1 MDDERHVSQH
11 RDAKQDPRV
20 HEHAIFSWRG
30 ASLMSLTPNEMNEI
44 VRRVAEQMRPV
55 TKRLDAHSGEM
66 KAVRAEI
73 REEVSPA
80 VLKRMSDSQ
89 QEIND
94 RSTGFERLVLDSIA
108 ASRKETSE
116 LRDLM
121 KTSLPPAATA
131 AKGAELA
138 AVAGAQASQRTEGKT
153 DAVQVAAD
161 RADQNSLASKVAA
174 NRAVILIVLGMLFE
188 AGWKAYQAMAHTV
201 TP

>member
-1 MDDERHVSQH
+1 
-11 RDAKQDPRV
+11 
-20 HEHAIFSWRG
+20 
-30 ASLMSLTPNEMNEI
+30 MSLTPNEMNEI